1 MKDFI
6 SFFNQNK
13 GFIIV
18 IIAIMCILI
27 GRIWSNML
35 NWGEITEP
43 HLLIKKGKHYKLVN
57 MYLPKSWTE
66 DWIVGSV
73 VCLKCNYR
81 RFFVKYTRKIYVSG
95 DRIRFADGGPE
106 VGLYYQA
113 TFLKTTNGSIVMKP
127 VDLDSSVAELL

>member
-27 GRIWSNML
+27 GRIWSNWL

-66 DWIVGSV
+66 DWIVGSII
-73 VCLKCNYR
+73 CLKSYR
-81 RFFVKYTRKIYVSG
+81 RIFFFKFSRDIYVSG
-95 DRIRFADGGPE
+95 DRIRFADEDGPSI
-106 VGLYYQA
+106 GLHYQA
-113 TFLKTTNGSIVMKP
+113 MFSSIASGSILMKP
-127 VDLDSSVAELL
+127 VKNSKTK